1 MGEREPVWDRIHL
14 RDLLLRCIVGV
25 NEEERG
31 KRQDVVINLTL
42 HADLRQACRSDR
54 IEDTIN
60 YRTIKQAV
68 IKEIEGRS
76 FHLIERVGERV
87 AEICLGSP
95 GVRRVDVVVDKPG
108 ALRFARSVAVELTRF
123 QDP

>member
-87 AEICLGSP
+87 AEFCLGSP